1 MCRWV
6 AYLGGPIAPRE
17 LLYDPERSLIE
28 QSRRHAPNMEIP
40 NGDGTGLG
48 WYEHRAE
55 PALFRSITPAWG
67 DENLVELAT
76 EIRTRLF
83 LAHVRAGTGT
93 RCSRPTVTRSAT
105 EERAFQP
112 ISAVAA

>member
-40 NGDGTGLG
+40 NGDGTGLRLSG
-48 WYEHRAE
+48 EFRASCVTNVSLSGN
-55 PALFRSITPAWG
+55 PIRPSSPVWPICITC
-67 DENLVELAT
+67 N
-76 EIRTRLF
+76 RR
-83 LAHVRAGTGT
+83 R
-93 RCSRPTVTRSAT
+93 
-105 EERAFQP
+105 
-112 ISAVAA
+112 ISNGHPR